1 MPHEQTLPLRSQVRA
16 EQLSATNTT
25 TVLRRTPQPELPA
38 FRSNSIWPPAI
49 LLVALGG
56 VALWVDLPLARYC
69 MARNLPG
76 VVREFFERGESYGHA
91 CGVILISFTILFVT
105 KHGWRQSWQLSAIAL
120 SAGVAADLVKILFF
134 RVRPCRMDPAV
145 VSIWD
150 TFLGF
155 LPWRNGMEQSYS
167 LLETSYHSLP
177 SAHVATAVAL
187 SCCLTTL
194 FPRGRWWFF
203 ALAVLTAGN
212 RIDGGAHFLS
222 DTLWGAAL
230 GWIVGQYGIHLS
242 HRLSTNRQTTPLPAG
257 ELAEVAGNLAPTGR

>member
-1 MPHEQTLPLRSQVRA
+1 MTQQQTLPLRSKITA
-16 EQLSATNTT
+16 EPLSAKDPSKTFD
-25 TVLRRTPQPELPA
+25 RSGHEELPTIYWSSTW
-38 FRSNSIWPPAI
+38 RTAI
-49 LLVALGG
+49 VLVILG
-56 VALWVDLPLARYC
+56 VAALWVDLPLARYC
-69 MARNLPG
+69 MAKNLPG

-91 CGVILISFTILFVT
+91 CGVILISFTVLFVT
-105 KHGWRQSWQLSAIAL
+105 KYGWRQAWQLSAIAL
-120 SAGVAADLVKILFF
+120 AAGIAADVVKILFF
-134 RVRPCRMDPAV
+134 RIRPCRMDPAI
-145 VSIWD
+145 VSIRD

-194 FPRGRWWFF
+194 FPRGRWWFL
-203 ALAVLTAGN
+203 ALAALTAGN

-230 GWIVGQYGIHLS
+230 GWIVGQYGVHLS
-242 HRLSTNRQTTPLPAG
+242 HRLSTSQQTSWHPTD
-257 ELAEVAGNLAPTGR
+257 ELAEVASN